1 MEDFSLF
8 ALIVAVI
15 ALGATY
21 RLHKRV
27 KELEEPIKQEKR
39 NKLLI
44 TKAEVMKLI
53 EESKKG

>member
-21 RLHKRV
+21 RLSKRV